1 LQDILKIV
9 FKNSNVEKKSYGC
22 FNLKVRFCNSTSI
35 NVAIAASQMQA
46 KLLARVKVNKITY

>member
-9 FKNSNVEKKSYGC
+9 LKKFERGKKLRLL
-22 FNLKVRFCNSTSI
+22 NLKVRFCNSTSK

-46 KLLARVKVNKITY
+46 KLPARVKVNKITY